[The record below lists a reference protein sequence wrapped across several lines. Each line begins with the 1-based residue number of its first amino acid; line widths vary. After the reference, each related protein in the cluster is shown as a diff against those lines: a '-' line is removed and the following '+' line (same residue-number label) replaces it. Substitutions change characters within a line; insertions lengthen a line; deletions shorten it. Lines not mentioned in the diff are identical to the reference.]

1 MKKIFRHKNSLLF
14 KLTTFGAGIVVMQS
28 TLLMAVLILGGVL
41 EETRLNAYENFNN
54 RVEERKSYLELEMKN
69 RWTNIDPFINQISL
83 KLSEDYSSDQE
94 LLKSV
99 SKDIVD
105 MLRTTQ
111 TTGVYLILADDKS
124 KESYPALHI
133 RDYDPQTNNY
143 SYSDLYMVV
152 GPSEV
157 AKELKAPLDR
167 TWSYDFMLTN
177 TNRDFFM
184 KPYQIGFGQSDIRY
198 DSKLMGYWSEPFKMS
213 EKDLEVMTYSMPI
226 FDSKNNFR
234 GVIGVELTLN
244 YLANM
249 IPSTDIQE
257 KDSLGYMILNREE
270 SDRDM
275 EPKVTVGSFQKR
287 LIDKEDGLSLIEKNE
302 QFGLYEVDSYS
313 GKEDIY
319 ASVEELKLYQ
329 PNTPF
334 ESEHW
339 YIAGFAK
346 EDNLLSHVQYIQK
359 LLWFSFGVALALG
372 TVGGAFFSY
381 RASKPILELSEDFRS
396 RKRDEKLKLRA
407 TGLFEVDEL
416 AKAMEESNNER
427 IESASRLSRII
438 DLLDMPIG
446 AFEIKSNSGT
456 VFVTEKLPGILG
468 LDSTDREAFQNKIRE
483 IMEHPEK
490 DEEDVYRIEG
500 MPVKWVKLNTTET
513 ETTVIGVAEDV
524 TEEIEEKLEILKER
538 DIDSLTKLLNR
549 KAFKSYME
557 SILDSTDLK
566 ATALVM
572 FDLDNLKSVNDTY
585 GHKWGDYYI
594 VEGVNQ
600 LKNIADRDKMLLGRR
615 SGDEFVLLLHGFNS
629 KLEVR
634 ECMDMFYSRL
644 KDLPLKFPDGAIR
657 SLGISGG
664 LVWIESW
671 PGNYDELLHR
681 ADEALYE
688 SKSKRKGS
696 WTEDM

>member
-14 KLTTFGAGIVVMQS
+14 KLTAFGAGMVVMQS

-41 EETRLNAYENFNN
+41 EETRLNAYENFNH
-54 RVEERKSYLELEMKN
+54 RVKERKSYLELEMKN
-69 RWTNIDPFINQISL
+69 RWTNIDPFINQISM

-111 TTGVYLILADDKS
+111 TTGAYFILADELNR
-124 KESYPALHI
+124 ESYPALHL
-133 RDYDPQTNNY
+133 RDYDPQVNNY
-143 SYSDLYMVV
+143 SYNDLYMVV
-152 GPSEV
+152 GSSEV
-157 AKELKAPLDR
+157 AKEFKTPLDR
-167 TWSYDFMLTN
+167 TWSYDFMLN
-177 TNRDFFM
+177 DLNRSFFM
-184 KPYQIGFGQSDIRY
+184 KPYERGLGETNISY
-198 DSKLMGYWSEPFKMS
+198 DSKLLGYWSEPFRMS
-213 EKDLEVMTYSMPI
+213 ENDLEVMTYSMPI
-226 FDSKNNFR
+226 FDSENNLR
-234 GVIGVELTLN
+234 GIVGIELTLN
-244 YLANM
+244 YLVNM
-249 IPSTDIQE
+249 IPSTDIYK
-257 KDSLGYMILNREE
+257 KDSLGYMILHKKE
-270 SDRDM
+270 SDKEMDT
-275 EPKVTVGSFQKR
+275 KVTVGAFQKR
-287 LIDKEDGLSLIEKNE
+287 LIGKDGKLALSEKND
-302 QFGLYEVDSYS
+302 QFSLYEVDSYS
-313 GKEDIY
+313 GEDAIY

-346 EDNLLSHVQYIQK
+346 EDNLLSHAQYIQK

-427 IESASRLSRII
+427 IETASRLSRII

-446 AFEIKSNSGT
+446 AFEIRHNSKS
-456 VFVTEKLPGILG
+456 VFVTEKLSGILG
-468 LDSTDREAFQNKIRE
+468 LDSTEREVFQNKIRE

-490 DEEDVYRIEG
+490 DEEGVYRIEG
-500 MPVKWVKLNTTET
+500 MPMKWVKLTATET
-513 ETTVIGVAEDV
+513 ETSVIGVAQDF
-524 TEEIEEKLEILKER
+524 TEEMEEKLEILKER
-538 DIDSLTKLLNR
+538 DIDPLTKLLNR
-549 KAFKSYME
+549 KAFKRYME
-557 SILDSTDLK
+557 SIMDSTALK
-566 ATALVM
+566 TTALVM
-572 FDLDNLKSVNDTY
+572 FDLDNLKTVNDTY

-615 SGDEFVLLLHGFNS
+615 SGDEFVLLLHGFDT
-629 KLEVR
+629 KLEIR
-634 ECMDMFYSRL
+634 ECMDIFYSRL

-657 SLGISGG
+657 PVGVSGG

-688 SKSKRKGS
+688 SKSKRKGF
-696 WTEDM
+696 WTEDK